1 MTVVNLHIQA
11 QPEHVLAC
19 CERRGL
25 TVRGESWLKGRR
37 GSRHWHVGLPGR
49 AGTLEVTAAGE
60 AAELKVAANR
70 DAGWA
75 AALARRIEREVADAA
90 ASAAG
95 RVVPVRPRVLLV
107 IHNPPV
113 ASAGGR
119 RLTEI
124 FGWHDP
130 DALARQYVADLA
142 AASHGYLSYEIVER
156 VQADEFPVKR
166 DGFRYT
172 PESYLAAW
180 RRRDFHQPD
189 AIDYPAQV
197 AAFDLAGRY
206 ERGEID
212 EAWFMSFPYSGDWE
226 STMVGRGAFW
236 CNSPPVAGTERCAGR
251 FVIMAF
257 NYEREVGCMLENFG
271 HRTESILER
280 VYQRHA
286 PDRNLWR
293 RFIRYDQA
301 APGRAECGNVHFAPN
316 SLRDYDWGNPRVVP
330 SCCDDWLGFPDLP
343 GRARPVASAEWGG
356 GDMRAHHLWW
366 LGHLP
371 HVAGET
377 DGVRHNWWEYVVDP
391 NRVG

>member
-1 MTVVNLHIQA
+1 MVNLRLEADPDEVI
-11 QPEHVLAC
+11 AC

-25 TVRGESWLKGRR
+25 AVRGESFLKSRGGRK
-37 GSRHWHVGLPGR
+37 HWHIGLSGR
-49 AGTLEVTAAGE
+49 SGTIEITRAADG
-60 AAELKVAANR
+60 AELKVAENR

-75 AALARRIEREVADAA
+75 TVLAARLERELADAA

-95 RVVPVRPRVLLV
+95 IVVPVRPRVLLV
-107 IHNPPV
+107 VHNPPV
-113 ASAGGR
+113 ASEGGR
-119 RLTEI
+119 RLSEV
-124 FGWHDP
+124 FSWHDP
-130 DALARQYVADLA
+130 DALVRQYVADLA
-142 AASHGYLSYEIVER
+142 AASHGYLQYEIVGR
-156 VQADEFPVKR
+156 IAADTFPVKR

-172 PESYLAAW
+172 GESYVRAW
-180 RRRDFHQPD
+180 RTRDFHQPD
-189 AIDYPAQV
+189 AIDYEAQV
-197 AAFDLAGRY
+197 AAFDLIGRY

-212 EAWFMSFPYSGDWE
+212 EAWFMAFPYSGDWE

-236 CNSPPVAGTERCAGR
+236 CNSPPVPNMGRCAGR

-280 VYQRHA
+280 VYQGHR
-286 PDRNLWR
+286 PERNLWH
-293 RFIRYDQA
+293 RFIRYDKV

-316 SLRDYDWGNPRVVP
+316 SERDYDWGNRRRAQ
-330 SCCDDWLGFPDLP
+330 SSCDDWLNFPDLP
-343 GRARPVASAEWGG
+343 GNARTVDSAEWGG

-371 HVAGET
+371 HVAGAT
-377 DGVRHNWWEYVVDP
+377 DGVRNNWWEYVVDP